1 MASSRHSSRRSPLLT
16 RALVVCGLGLV
27 LFLYY
32 RPVKSYMP
40 TSKEAS
46 ARRAEVQQL
55 RAQKR
60 ALEHRLAL
68 SGTRG
73 QLARE
78 ARWLGYVEPG
88 ERLYIVKGIDAWRAR
103 QAAAARLA
111 AGR

>member
-1 MASSRHSSRRSPLLT
+1 MAFPRRSSRRSPLLT
-16 RALVVCGLGLV
+16 RGLVVCGLGLV

-32 RPVKSYMP
+32 RPVKSYLS
-40 TSKEAS
+40 TSKEAA

-68 SGTRG
+68 SSTRG

-78 ARWLGYVEPG
+78 ARRLGYVEPG
-88 ERLYIVKGIDAWRAR
+88 ERLYIVKGIDAWHTR